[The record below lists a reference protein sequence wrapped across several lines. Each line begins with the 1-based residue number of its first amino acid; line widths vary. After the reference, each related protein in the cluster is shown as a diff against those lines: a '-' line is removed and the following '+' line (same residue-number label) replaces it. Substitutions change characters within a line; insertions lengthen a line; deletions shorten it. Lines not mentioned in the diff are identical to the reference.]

1 MRLKWQIMMEKYDK
15 DEGIKTVTTE
25 SGFKFDYYY
34 SIVNE
39 DAFDRYSNFIYL
51 VIKRINESNK
61 TIRRA
66 YLVPFTLLD
75 EFFKSVNLPGERLVH
90 VEPITMDMV
99 ATIKQDLRQ
108 DHTPV
113 ED

>member
-1 MRLKWQIMMEKYDK
+1 MKFKWHTIMEQYGK
-15 DEGIKTVTTE
+15 DEGVKTVTTE
-25 SGFKFDYYY
+25 SGLQFDYYY

-39 DAFDRYSNFIYL
+39 DAFDRYSSFIYL
-51 VIKRINESNK
+51 IIKKVNDSNK

-66 YLVPFTLLD
+66 YLVPFTVLD

-90 VEPITMDMV
+90 VEPITMDMI

-108 DHTPV
+108 DHLPA